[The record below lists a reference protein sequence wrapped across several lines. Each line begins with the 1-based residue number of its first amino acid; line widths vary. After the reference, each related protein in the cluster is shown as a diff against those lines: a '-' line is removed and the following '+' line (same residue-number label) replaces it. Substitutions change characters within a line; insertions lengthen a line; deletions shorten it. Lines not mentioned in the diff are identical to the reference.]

1 MVKPKELP
9 PNRIRELREA
19 RGMSRAAL
27 AERAE
32 TAAAQIQKL
41 ELGLRQLTHTWMLK
55 LAPAL
60 DCAPADLLPESGKAE
75 LHKRENAVATKLLAG
90 TITALLDAK
99 LPIDLLTERL
109 KQFGLPTATID
120 LASNVLLHI
129 GKRTEQTND
138 RNELIEIVT
147 ATLVASA
154 ATQPLASTQA
164 NLGQIDAETLLS
176 RLIDSTDDIPS
187 RHFGFDVETKE
198 RFRNIA
204 NSLVTDGTVTFDRD
218 GRVLVTRP
226 NEKAPK
232 QIVPFLGIPGSPTFY
247 VPRSRREYLAWNST
261 SFALIE
267 PPAGPNAF
275 VIELAKDSGADL
287 MRRGERVVVDPD
299 ITPDK
304 PEDVVF
310 FERIHTQDP
319 KDAYFFAH
327 LDYCTASKKD
337 EGLWAYH
344 YTTFFP
350 DGRFQGQPM
359 RPRSRL
365 YCVGVVIARIPKPNI
380 DA

>member
-60 DCAPADLLPESGKAE
+60 GCNPADLLPESDKYG
-75 LHKRENAVATKLLAG
+75 LPNRENAVATKLLAG
-90 TITALLDAK
+90 AITALLDGK

-154 ATQPLASTQA
+154 AAQPAAGVQTS
-164 NLGQIDAETLLS
+164 LGQIDTDTLLS
-176 RLIDSTDDIPS
+176 RLIDSTDDILS

-198 RFRNIA
+198 RFRTIA
-204 NSLVTDGTVTFDRD
+204 NTLATDGVVTFDSI
-218 GRVLVTRP
+218 GRALIKLP
-226 NEKAPK
+226 NENAPK
-232 QIVPFLGIPGSPTFY
+232 QIVPFLGIPGSPSFY
-247 VPRSRREYLAWNST
+247 VPRSRREYISWNSKA
-261 SFALIE
+261 FVLIE
-267 PPAGPNAF
+267 PVGPNAF
-275 VIELAKDSGADL
+275 VIELAKDSGTGQL
-287 MRRGERVVVDPD
+287 RRGEKIIVDPD
-299 ITPDK
+299 
-304 PEDVVF
+304 VVPSKYDEIVL
-310 FERIHTQDP
+310 FERIHSQDP
-319 KDAYFFAH
+319 EDIYFLAQIDH
-327 LDYCTASKKD
+327 DDRPQPHDEAWDYSYVTYNS
-337 EGLWAYH
+337 
-344 YTTFFP
+344 
-350 DGRFQGQPM
+350 DGTICAELRQ
-359 RPRSRL
+359 RRSRL
-365 YCVGVVIARIPKPNI
+365 FCVGVVRYKLPTPSI
-380 DA
+380 DV